1 MEFQERL
8 VALAANEE
16 ISDSMIADFLYSVED
31 ALFFQEHD
39 VNRKA
44 RSLGINTLLRVYAPK
59 DALRI
64 IDKMLYEVYVDASNK
79 TEKYRKY
86 CVEAGDL
93 WEELE
98 WSSDPS
104 DTNAPITKEEAL
116 ALQLKVAKEHNSVLA
131 VEVARLNESLNERK
145 RIGREIEKELESLIQ
160 EIKLLK
166 QSKDYLESKN
176 YVAPIAIQKAFPIF

>member
-8 VALAANEE
+8 VALAANKE
-16 ISDSMIADFLYSVED
+16 ISDSMIADFLYSAED
-31 ALFFQEHD
+31 ALYFQEDD

-64 IDKMLYEVYVDASNK
+64 INRMIYEAYIDASNK
-79 TEKYRKY
+79 TDKYRQY

-98 WSSDPS
+98 SSSDPS
-104 DTNAPITKEEAL
+104 DPYETITKEETL

-145 RIGREIEKELESLIQ
+145 RIGRETERELENLLQ

-176 YVAPIAIQKAFPIF
+176 YRGADLPG